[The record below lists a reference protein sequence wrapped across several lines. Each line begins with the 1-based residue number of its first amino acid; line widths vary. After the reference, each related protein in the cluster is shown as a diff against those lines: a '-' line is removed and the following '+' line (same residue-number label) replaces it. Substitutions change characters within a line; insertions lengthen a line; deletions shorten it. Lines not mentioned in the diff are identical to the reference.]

1 MTDRRRFLKNMAGL
15 TVMGSAGILLPRTGF
30 GAVPGD
36 NPDLASGTRE
46 ASVLDA
52 LPGKKPLI
60 KRTFRAPCYETPV
73 NYFNEVFT
81 PNDAF
86 FVRYHL
92 SNIPPVT
99 AQDWRLRI
107 GGESIDKT
115 FELTFADL
123 TNPKNFEHVEIA
135 AVCQCS
141 GNRRGLNIPHVA
153 GVEWAYGAMGN
164 AMWKGVRLR
173 DVLAKAGIKKDAL
186 EVVLNGTDRGVLDKT
201 PDFVKSLPMY
211 RALDENTIIAFEM
224 NGQPLPFWNGYPA
237 RLVVPGWTAT
247 YWTKHISDISVV
259 AKPFDGFWMKTAYRI
274 PQGKFPIV
282 ARFISQETEVN
293 TPITEMVVN
302 SLITN
307 IHDGQHFRPGQP
319 VEVKGLAWDAGYG
332 IQMVEVSIDGGRSWR
347 DAELSKDYGR
357 FSWRQ
362 WGFRFK
368 PEMKGSYGIMAKAT
382 NRSGNTQTFELIRNP
397 AGYHHNVVQK
407 VDIVVA

>member
-1 MTDRRRFLKNMAGL
+1 M
-15 TVMGSAGILLPRTGF
+15 
-30 GAVPGD
+30 
-36 NPDLASGTRE
+36 
-46 ASVLDA
+46 
-52 LPGKKPLI
+52 
-60 KRTFRAPCYETPV
+60 
-73 NYFNEVFT
+73 
-81 PNDAF
+81 
-86 FVRYHL
+86 
-92 SNIPPVT
+92 
-99 AQDWRLRI
+99 
-107 GGESIDKT
+107 
-115 FELTFADL
+115 
-123 TNPKNFEHVEIA
+123 
-135 AVCQCS
+135 
-141 GNRRGLNIPHVA
+141 
-153 GVEWAYGAMGN
+153 
-164 AMWKGVRLR
+164 
-173 DVLAKAGIKKDAL
+173 
-186 EVVLNGTDRGVLDKT
+186 
-201 PDFVKSLPMY
+201 
-211 RALDENTIIAFEM
+211 
-224 NGQPLPFWNGYPA
+224 PFWNGYPA

-368 PEMKGSYGIMAKAT
+368 PEKKGSYGIMAKAT

>member
-1 MTDRRRFLKNMAGL
+1 
-15 TVMGSAGILLPRTGF
+15 
-30 GAVPGD
+30 
-36 NPDLASGTRE
+36 
-46 ASVLDA
+46 
-52 LPGKKPLI
+52 
-60 KRTFRAPCYETPV
+60 
-73 NYFNEVFT
+73 
-81 PNDAF
+81 
-86 FVRYHL
+86 
-92 SNIPPVT
+92 
-99 AQDWRLRI
+99 
-107 GGESIDKT
+107 
-115 FELTFADL
+115 
-123 TNPKNFEHVEIA
+123 
-135 AVCQCS
+135 
-141 GNRRGLNIPHVA
+141 
-153 GVEWAYGAMGN
+153 
-164 AMWKGVRLR
+164 
-173 DVLAKAGIKKDAL
+173 
-186 EVVLNGTDRGVLDKT
+186 
-201 PDFVKSLPMY
+201 MY

-368 PEMKGSYGIMAKAT
+368 PKKKGSYGIMAKAT